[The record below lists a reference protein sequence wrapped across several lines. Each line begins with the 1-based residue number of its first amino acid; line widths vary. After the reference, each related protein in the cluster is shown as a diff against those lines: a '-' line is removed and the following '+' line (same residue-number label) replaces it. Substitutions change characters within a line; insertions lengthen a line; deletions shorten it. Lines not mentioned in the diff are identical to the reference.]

1 MTISSYNNKKLHLGL
16 GKGMDKI
23 PQGTD
28 EALMK
33 VRGNWEWGIG
43 KTRWII

>member
-1 MTISSYNNKKLHLGL
+1 VTISSYNNKKLNLAL
-16 GKGMDKI
+16 GKGMNKI

-33 VRGNWEWGIG
+33 VCGNGEWGIG
-43 KTRWII
+43 RCIG